1 MIHILNAATLQQGLQ
16 EAAGRWHEV
25 PVQLNGDWTPRYQR
39 PAELSRKSRRLLL
52 EGLERLVIFIE

>member
-25 PVQLNGDWTPRYQR
+25 PVQLNGDWTPDINGLPNFHGSPDDCSLR
-39 PAELSRKSRRLLL
+39 ALSDW
-52 EGLERLVIFIE
+52 